1 VTAVTVETRDKNNR
15 RRKHE
20 DTYTLE
26 EFPAHDEGCFGF
38 RMVGSHHQYKN
49 LNIHELRPKGAGKRD
64 QALGDDSALPLSLI

>member
-1 VTAVTVETRDKNNR
+1 METRDKNNR

-26 EFPAHDEGCFGF
+26 EFPAHDEGYFGF
-38 RMVGSHHQYKN
+38 RMVGSHHRYKN

-64 QALGDDSALPLSLI
+64 RGVESEPVSSLRFA